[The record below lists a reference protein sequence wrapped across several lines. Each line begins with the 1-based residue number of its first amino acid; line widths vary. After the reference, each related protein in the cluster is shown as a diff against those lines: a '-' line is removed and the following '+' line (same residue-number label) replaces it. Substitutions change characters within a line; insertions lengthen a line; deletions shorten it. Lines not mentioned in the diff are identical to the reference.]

1 MKNVIIVIAEGK
13 SEVVY
18 LNELNRFFREEEI
31 DCVFY
36 PVKAVNG
43 QYREV
48 RRTYNEVRRKY
59 KKERIEILVDKDI
72 YIREQKEVEDYKNR
86 ENDGLPYFSF
96 SYNNFEDYLILHL
109 PYKEA
114 KRWSDIATLHGHNKI
129 PLPASEYLVL
139 LSDSAIWGRVHYK
152 KGAMPFAID
161 RERLD
166 NLIYNDRRKDI
177 FMHSDFTDI
186 LVSVLV

>member
-1 MKNVIIVIAEGK
+1 MKRVIIVIAEGK

-18 LNELNRFFREEEI
+18 LNELNRFFREEEV

-59 KKERIEILVDKDI
+59 KNERIEILVDKDI
-72 YIREQKEVEDYKNR
+72 YIREEKEKEDYRKR
-86 ENDGLPYFSF
+86 EEDGLPYFTF
-96 SYNNFEDYLILHL
+96 SYNNFEDFLILHL
-109 PYKEA
+109 PYKDA
-114 KRWSDIATLHGHNKI
+114 KMWSDIASRHGHNLV
-129 PLPASEYLVL
+129 PLVASEYLVL
-139 LSDSAIWGRVHYK
+139 LSDSAIWGRTHYK
-152 KGAMPFAID
+152 KGTMPFKID
-161 RERLD
+161 LSRLE
-166 NLIYNDRRKDI
+166 NLIANDRRKDI

-186 LVSVLV
+186 IISVLP